1 MSLSSDP
8 EQRAKELEAF
18 VHKLQ
23 RDLEKVSMLVRIDGH
38 NYNHLQTQ
46 HDLEKVSMFV
56 RIVGHDCND
65 L

>member
-23 RDLEKVSMLVRIDGH
+23 RDLEKVSMLVRI
-38 NYNHLQTQ
+38 
-46 HDLEKVSMFV
+46 
-56 RIVGHDCND
+56 VGHDCND